1 MRSLLPPRCSGRREL
16 RRAAGLAALLL
27 AATASADAAF
37 NLVDLATLAQGT
49 SAVVR
54 GPNAAGRAVGGG
66 RPQQGASP
74 AVTRQGLLFQA
85 SGVVPVQGPDNSDF
99 VTVFGINDLG
109 DLVGGSNAAA
119 GVQAFLQAPGQAAR
133 RLAPLPGDTAGMAF
147 AINNHQQV
155 VGFSSGPLG
164 QRAVTWS
171 ATGTPSALPSAGATS
186 SRASGINDR
195 GDVVGTVV
203 TGGSRQPALW
213 TASAAAQL
221 LMLLPGHAIGEAAAV
236 NAQGDVVGY
245 SATADEV
252 RRATLW
258 RAAGVAVDLGTLA
271 GGTASH
277 ATGINGAGDVV
288 GTSDSTRGSRAFVWT
303 RRDGMQDLNTLLV
316 SPPAGLVLTVAVG
329 ISDTGA
335 IVAVGH
341 QQDPAE
347 HDDHGHDHEQPI
359 RVFLLTPTG
368 S

>member
-1 MRSLLPPRCSGRREL
+1 MRSLLPSRCSRREQ

-27 AATASADAAF
+27 TAAASAEAAF

-54 GPNAAGRAVGGG
+54 GPNAAGVAVGGG
-66 RPQQGASP
+66 RLQQGASP

-85 SGVVPVQGPDNSDF
+85 SGVVPVQGLGNSDF

-109 DLVGGSNAAA
+109 ALAGSANTAAS
-119 GVQAFLQAPGQAAR
+119 VQAFLQAPGQPAR
-133 RLAPLPGDTAGMAF
+133 RLGPLPGDKASMAF

-155 VGFSSGPLG
+155 VGFSSGPGG

-171 ATGTPSALPSAGATS
+171 ATGTPSVLPSAAATS
-186 SRASGINDR
+186 SQASGINDR

-203 TGGSRQPALW
+203 TRGSRQPALW

-221 LMLLPGHAIGEAAAV
+221 LTLLPGHAIGEAAAV
-236 NAQGDVVGY
+236 NGRGDVVGY

-258 RAAGVAVDLGTLA
+258 LAAGAALDLGTLE

-277 ATGINGAGDVV
+277 ATGINSAGDVV
-288 GTSDSTRGSRAFVWT
+288 GSSTSSRGSRAFLWNS
-303 RRDGMQDLNTLLV
+303 RDGMQDLNTLLV
-316 SPPAGLVLTVAVG
+316 SPPAGLVLTTAVG
-329 ISDTGA
+329 ISDTGS

-341 QQDPAE
+341 QQAPGE
-347 HDDHGHDHEQPI
+347 HADAGHDHEQPI

-368 S
+368 H

>member
-1 MRSLLPPRCSGRREL
+1 MRSLLPPRWSRREQ

-27 AATASADAAF
+27 TAAASAEAAF

-66 RPQQGASP
+66 RLQQGASP

-109 DLVGGSNAAA
+109 ALVGSSNTAA
-119 GVQAFLQAPGQAAR
+119 GVQGFLEAPGQPAR
-133 RLAPLPGDTAGMAF
+133 RLEPLPGDGASMAF

-171 ATGTPSALPSAGATS
+171 ATGTPSVLPSTGATS

-203 TGGSRQPALW
+203 TGGSRHPALW
-213 TASAAAQL
+213 IASSAAQL
-221 LMLLPGHAIGEAAAV
+221 LTLLPGHAIGEAAAV
-236 NAQGDVVGY
+236 NGRGDVVGY

-258 RAAGVAVDLGTLA
+258 PAGGVALDLGTLA

-277 ATGINGAGDVV
+277 ATGINSTGDVV
-288 GTSDSTRGSRAFVWT
+288 GTSTSTRGSRAFLWT
-303 RRDGMQDLNTLLV
+303 GRDGMQDLNTLLV

-341 QQDPAE
+341 QQEPGDA
-347 HDDHGHDHEQPI
+347 DDGHAHEQPL
-359 RVFLLTPTG
+359 RVFLLTRTG
-368 S
+368 N

>member
-1 MRSLLPPRCSGRREL
+1 MRSLSPPRCSGRGEL
-16 RRAAGLAALLL
+16 RRAGLAALLL
-27 AATASADAAF
+27 TAAVSAEAAF
-37 NLVDLATLAQGT
+37 DLVDLATLAQGT

-54 GPNAAGRAVGGG
+54 GPNTASRAVGGG
-66 RPQQGASP
+66 RLQQGASP

-109 DLVGGSNAAA
+109 ALVGGFNTAA
-119 GVQAFLQAPGQAAR
+119 GVQAFIQAAGQPAR
-133 RLAPLPGDTAGMAF
+133 RLGPLAGDVASVAF
-147 AINNHQQV
+147 AINNHHQV

-195 GDVVGTVV
+195 GDAVGTVV

-213 TASAAAQL
+213 TASAALQL

-236 NAQGDVVGY
+236 NGRGDVAGY
-245 SATADEV
+245 SATVDEV

-258 RAAGVAVDLGTLA
+258 PAAGVALDLGTLE

-277 ATGINGAGDVV
+277 ATGINSAGEVV
-288 GTSDSTRGSRAFVWT
+288 GTSSSSRGSRAFLWNS
-303 RRDGMQDLNTLLV
+303 RDGMQDLNTLLV

-329 ISDTGA
+329 ISDTGS

-341 QQDPAE
+341 QQDAG
-347 HDDHGHDHEQPI
+347 DHADHEQPL

-368 S
+368 N